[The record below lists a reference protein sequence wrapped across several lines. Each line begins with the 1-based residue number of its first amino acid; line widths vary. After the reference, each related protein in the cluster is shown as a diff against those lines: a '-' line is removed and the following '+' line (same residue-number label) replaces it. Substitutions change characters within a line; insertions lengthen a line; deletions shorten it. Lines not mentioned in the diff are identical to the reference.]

1 MQRKNSLLKK
11 RKNGFAMIMAITVI
25 VIIATIMALS
35 VALTSQ
41 TAKRT
46 TDVYLYEQAS
56 LYAKAAS
63 EIALLNIAKN
73 GCVNSLNL
81 TLGSGIKYDANITMK
96 YAYTA
101 ATTNVAGTL
110 NCDEYFST
118 YGYIN
123 TPEQNGS
130 VLMDI
135 AVTLHDSSI
144 ATEPIR
150 YFRRTIQKL

>member
-11 RKNGFAMIMAITVI
+11 KKNGFAMIMAITVI

-41 TAKRT
+41 TTKRT
-46 TDVYLYEQAS
+46 TDIYLYEQAS

-63 EIALLNIAKN
+63 EIALLDIAKN
-73 GCVNSLNL
+73 GCQNTSNILFGNA
-81 TLGSGIKYDANITMK
+81 GEIQYDANITIQ
-96 YAYTA
+96 YIYTA
-101 ATTNVAGTL
+101 PVAGCTQ
-110 NCDEYFST
+110 YAT
-118 YGYIN
+118 IT

-130 VLMDI
+130 VIMDI
-135 AVTLHDSSI
+135 AVTLHDPSI
-144 ATEPIR
+144 TSEPIR